1 MCLFVCVCHSRIM
14 GNTVYH
20 RCSVFNVFSFV
31 FKWQAVE
38 TEPMP
43 VKLFYDKSHDQLWVL
58 SWGDLLKST
67 STLQVNTSTITYSYF
82 TLLLHI
88 QSMIELSLCMC
99 SAMIYSH
106 SFRPYF
112 MSGIYKKC
120 VYNRQF
126 YSQFLC
132 RISFCIYSWHIQEFV
147 RCTDSQTIRNLTHS
161 SAFTFH
167 YVINLVFLASVRVC
181 EGLFIAAY
189 FWTEGVNVTVFAVQV
204 HFCSDRSWFN
214 WMGTHSFHF
223 TVSVDCPGL
232 LGDSSHFHFHLSSWQ
247 FTIEKHTASSAA
259 EMKGFLFYK
268 QVIIQPGVKNS
279 CFIKEWGSPQVC
291 LSVEC
296 V

>member
-1 MCLFVCVCHSRIM
+1 
-14 GNTVYH
+14 
-20 RCSVFNVFSFV
+20 
-31 FKWQAVE
+31 
-38 TEPMP
+38 
-43 VKLFYDKSHDQLWVL
+43 
-58 SWGDLLKST
+58 
-67 STLQVNTSTITYSYF
+67 
-82 TLLLHI
+82 
-88 QSMIELSLCMC
+88 
-99 SAMIYSH
+99 
-106 SFRPYF
+106 
-112 MSGIYKKC
+112 MSGIYKKGF
-120 VYNRQF
+120 YNRQF

-132 RISFCIYSWHIQEFV
+132 RISFCMYSWHIQVFV

-161 SAFTFH
+161 FAFTFH

-214 WMGTHSFHF
+214 WMGTHSRAVGRLLPFSFPF
-223 TVSVDCPGL
+223 TVFI
-232 LGDSSHFHFHLSSWQ
+232 SSHGNSQLRNTQPRAQQKW
-247 FTIEKHTASSAA
+247 
-259 EMKGFLFYK
+259 KGFLFYK